1 MILSLSGD
9 IWQSLEIYFFFY
21 ISLEIFLIVLLIM
34 VSGGG
39 GGLGVLASS
48 GQSQGFC

>member
-9 IWQSLEIYFFFY
+9 IWQSLEV
-21 ISLEIFLIVLLIM
+21 FLIVLLIM